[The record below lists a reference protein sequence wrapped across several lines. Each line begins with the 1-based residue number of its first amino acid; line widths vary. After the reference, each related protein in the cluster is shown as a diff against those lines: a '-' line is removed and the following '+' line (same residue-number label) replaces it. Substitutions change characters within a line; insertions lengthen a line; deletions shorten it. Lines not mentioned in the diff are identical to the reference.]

1 MKCFDDTKATVID
14 LVNKQ
19 RDKDG
24 ISVRAL
30 SKIAGCDQSGLN
42 SVLKKNKYPTTLDLL
57 CRLLNGLGFTVTL
70 QIKHVASGK
79 ETNIRLRK

>member
-1 MKCFDDTKATVID
+1 MKCFTDAKDVLVK

-19 RDKDG
+19 RDSDD

-30 SKIAGCDQSGLN
+30 SKMSDCNQSGLN
-42 SVLKKNKYPTTLDLL
+42 QVLSKGYPTTLDLL

-70 QIKHVASGK
+70 QLKHSVTGK